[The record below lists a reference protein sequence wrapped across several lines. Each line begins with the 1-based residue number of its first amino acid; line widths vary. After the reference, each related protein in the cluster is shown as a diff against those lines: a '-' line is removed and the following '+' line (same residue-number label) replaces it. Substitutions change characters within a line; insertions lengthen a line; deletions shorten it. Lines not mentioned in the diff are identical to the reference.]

1 MRSTWSSHENQ
12 STKDCYTLTV
22 QQSNMTLQK
31 ELPVFVKN
39 VTYRSIICAKCNHEE
54 KASFWGLNISCKS
67 TKGNPPAPNITAVTK
82 FLKEHEDCAWKYAPT
97 HNLRGHYISCVVR
110 DARCASSKSNIL
122 PIVRELCALYSMV
135 FTVNGKRSYRN
146 PHCALCNQEGWLIP
160 QQTNPPGMSNA
171 GPPHT
176 PPLRILLDVST
187 NIKFTTESR
196 EKSQP
201 TINTEAPR
209 FQVFNMSSQ
218 MLNCTSTGINN
229 CTCQALILAN
239 NQSSRASLSS
249 NKTLVTLTSSRI
261 SFDNDFLRL
270 QGNDVSNLCP
280 TAQPGPLDAL
290 TKYEKDSLVLVHIT
304 FAAMILSIVSLCFL
318 LAVYLS
324 FKELRNLPGRC
335 VINLSGALL
344 CYQAFFLSAKKS
356 TEVPIL
362 CQAVAI
368 LIHFFAL
375 SAFSWM
381 AVMAFDTA
389 STFTPTGKWTLYTG
403 TESNPHPEEI
413 PTAKELIVKGALA
426 SCYVIHPK
434 RSKQSPQKFNY
445 FSIPK
450 SNTLITDTQMQFN
463 VFGGKRTWKRKLA
476 TVKGKKANVSSVSFF
491 TLYGG

>member
-1 MRSTWSSHENQ
+1 
-12 STKDCYTLTV
+12 
-22 QQSNMTLQK
+22 
-31 ELPVFVKN
+31 
-39 VTYRSIICAKCNHEE
+39 
-54 KASFWGLNISCKS
+54 
-67 TKGNPPAPNITAVTK
+67 
-82 FLKEHEDCAWKYAPT
+82 
-97 HNLRGHYISCVVR
+97 
-110 DARCASSKSNIL
+110 
-122 PIVRELCALYSMV
+122 MV
-135 FTVNGKRSYRN
+135 FTVDGKRSYRN

-160 QQTNPPGMSNA
+160 QKSNSPGISNVDPPY
-171 GPPHT
+171 T
-176 PPLRILLDVST
+176 PPLRILLDVSP
-187 NIKFTTESR
+187 NVKFTTESR

-218 MLNCTSTGINN
+218 VLNCTSTGINN

-239 NQSSRASLSS
+239 NQSSRVSLSS

-261 SFDNDFLRL
+261 SYDNDFLRL

-290 TKYEKDSLVLVHIT
+290 TKYENDNLVLVHIT

-413 PTAKELIVKGALA
+413 PTAKAWLIVKGALT

-450 SNTLITDTQMQFN
+450 SNTLIIQTHRCN
-463 VFGGKRTWKRKLA
+463 SLYSVGNALTWPQL
-476 TVKGKKANVSSVSFF
+476 VSAGNLVL
-491 TLYGG
+491 TT